1 MNLCPCGS
9 GVAYSDCCEVYIS
22 GKRAA
27 PTAEALMRSRY
38 TAYVNKEISYL
49 EETLT
54 PQEKADFSAAE
65 TLRWA
70 ENSEWIGL
78 EVSQTEGGSEGDKT
92 GIVGFSARFKNKGEP
107 EEKVHHEI
115 GKFVKQEGRWYY
127 AGHVSPKGQTV
138 KREEPKIGRNDPC
151 TCGSGKKFK
160 KCCGK

>member
-92 GIVGFSARFKNKGEP
+92 GIVGFSARFKNK
-107 EEKVHHEI
+107 
-115 GKFVKQEGRWYY
+115 
-127 AGHVSPKGQTV
+127 A
-138 KREEPKIGRNDPC
+138 
-151 TCGSGKKFK
+151 
-160 KCCGK
+160 